1 MWTPLLSIEVPKNLL
16 LKANGSRGDIHTNAS
31 KVRTLRYKAK
41 IAARNRLNLGMIK
54 PITTRIDLLCVVR
67 LPRRVARC
75 DAPNLY
81 PTIKP
86 IIDGFTDAGL
96 WEDDDYKH
104 IRDTIFRYNPTPTGV
119 EGTWTITFHTTPAQ
133 DNTDLNTKE
142 ES

>member
-16 LKANGSRGDIHTNAS
+16 LKANGSRGDIHAHAS
-31 KVRTLRYKAK
+31 KVRTLRHKAK
-41 IAARNRLNLGMIK
+41 IAARDRLNLGMIQ
-54 PITTRIDLLCVVR
+54 PVDTRVDLLCVIQ
-67 LPRRVARC
+67 LPRRVARF

-104 IRDTIFRYNPTPTGV
+104 IRDTTFRYNPYPVGMQGV
-119 EGTWTITFHTTPAQ
+119 WLITFYTRPTQ
-133 DNTDLNTKE
+133 DTE
-142 ES
+142 ELS

>member
-1 MWTPLLSIEVPKNLL
+1 MWTPLLSIKVPKNLL
-16 LKANGSRGDIHTNAS
+16 LKANGSRGDIYAHAS
-31 KVRTLRYKAK
+31 KVRTLRHKAK
-41 IAARNRLNLGMIK
+41 IEARTRLNLGMIQ
-54 PITTRIDLLCVVR
+54 PIAERIDLMCIVQ

-104 IRDTIFRYNPTPTGV
+104 IRDTIFRYNPTPTRV
-119 EGTWTITFHTTPAQ
+119 KGTWSITFYATPAK
-133 DNTDLNTKE
+133 DTDLNTNRE

>member
-16 LKANGSRGDIHTNAS
+16 LKANGSRGDIHANAS
-31 KVRTLRYKAK
+31 KVRTLRYRAK
-41 IAARNRLNLGMIK
+41 IEARKYVNMGVIQ
-54 PITTRIDLLCVVR
+54 PSDTRVDLLCVIR
-67 LPRRVARC
+67 LPRRVARF

-104 IRDTIFRYNPTPTGV
+104 IRDTTFRYNPNPLGMHGV
-119 EGTWTITFHTTPAQ
+119 WLITFYTRPTQ
-133 DNTDLNTKE
+133 DTE
-142 ES
+142 ELS